1 MSEMPFAGLKVL
13 DLAWVVAG
21 PAIGRVLADYGA
33 TVVRVESSTRVEI
46 ARSVGPF
53 PGGEFDPQRSALYD
67 NCNSGKLGVAVDL
80 SRDEARQIIR
90 DLTSW
95 ADVVIESFVP
105 GQLERWGLGP
115 DSLRSIN
122 PGVVGLSTSLM
133 GRTGP
138 YASLAGFGNIGAAM
152 AGFQGLVGHVG
163 SQPIGPFG
171 PYTDYVGPRFG
182 LVALLAAL
190 DHRRRTGEGCW
201 LDVSQAEAG
210 IQFLAAEVAA
220 AAGSGRRLALAGN
233 RDPRFAPNGVF
244 HCKGED
250 EWIALT
256 VRNDQDWERLARMI
270 GGQVLDPAFATLAGR
285 QAEEDRL
292 EAIVGNW
299 TLGQAA
305 QDLEGRLQGAGVPA
319 HVAARSEDLVAD
331 PHLAKRGHWVRLPHP
346 LGGESVVEAS
356 RYQLSETPA
365 AYIRT
370 APHWGRDVRE
380 VLIGFLGY
388 DEARL
393 KALDAAGVLR

>member
-1 MSEMPFAGLKVL
+1 MSEPPFAGLKVL

-33 TVVRVESSTRVEI
+33 AVVRVESSTRVEI
-46 ARSVGPF
+46 ARVMGPF
-53 PGGEFDPQRSALYD
+53 PRGEIDPQRSALYD
-67 NCNSGKLGVAVDL
+67 NCNAGKLGVAVDL

-105 GQLERWGLGP
+105 GQLERWDLGP
-115 DSLRSIN
+115 DALRAIN

-210 IQFLAAEVAA
+210 IQFLADEIAA
-220 AAGSGRRLALAGN
+220 AAGSGRRPAPAGN

-244 HCKGED
+244 RCKGED

-256 VRNDQDWERLARMI
+256 TRDDQEWARLAGMI
-270 GGQVLDPAFATLAGR
+270 GGQALDPAFAILAGR

-292 EAIVGNW
+292 EGIVESW
-299 TLGQAA
+299 TLRQAA
-305 QDLEGRLQGAGVPA
+305 HDLEARLQGAGVPA
-319 HVAARSEDLVAD
+319 HIAARSEDLVAD
-331 PHLAKRGHWVRLPHP
+331 PHLAERGHWVRLPHP

-356 RYQLSETPA
+356 RYRLSETPA

-380 VLIGFLGY
+380 VLIGILGY

-393 KALDAAGVLR
+393 EALDAAGVLR

>member
-1 MSEMPFAGLKVL
+1 
-13 DLAWVVAG
+13 
-21 PAIGRVLADYGA
+21 VLADYGA

-46 ARSVGPF
+46 ARVMGPF
-53 PGGEFDPQRSALYD
+53 PRGEIDPQRSALYD

-80 SRDEARQIIR
+80 SREEGRQIVR
-90 DLTSW
+90 DLTCWS
-95 ADVVIESFVP
+95 DVLIESFVP

-115 DSLRSIN
+115 DDLRAIN
-122 PGVVGLSTSLM
+122 PGLVGLSTSLM

-152 AGFQGLVGHVG
+152 AGFQGLVGCAG

-220 AAGSGRRLALAGN
+220 AAGSDRRLALAGN
-233 RDPRFAPNGVF
+233 RDPRYAPNGVF
-244 HCKGED
+244 RCKDED

-256 VRNDQDWERLARMI
+256 ARDDEAWSALAGMI
-270 GGQVLDPAFATLAGR
+270 GGQALDPAFATLDGR
-285 QAEEDRL
+285 RAEEDRL
-292 EAIVGNW
+292 EAIIEDWAMGHS
-299 TLGQAA
+299 AH
-305 QDLEGRLQGAGVPA
+305 DLEARLQGAGVPA

-331 PHLAKRGHWVRLPHP
+331 PHLVDRGHWVRLPHP
-346 LGGESVVEAS
+346 LGGESVVESS
-356 RYQLSETPA
+356 RYRLSETPA
-365 AYIRT
+365 AYVRP
-370 APHWGRDVRE
+370 APHWGRDAHE
-380 VLIGFLGY
+380 VLVGILGY